1 MKNLVTP
8 SSTNTFHFQA
18 MHVTNPSAFSES
30 TVSRS
35 LQLQKLVNH
44 LLKDLLPAAVR
55 KRSLILNEIPGEFTV
70 SADENMVSYVLWNLM
85 NNVVHTSAN
94 ECIHVNAERNGN
106 CTVISLKHVSNYFYR
121 SFSGDLRQVQDM
133 AAKLGGCI
141 NIECSGEN
149 ESTVT
154 FLINDAANAA

>member
-1 MKNLVTP
+1 MKNLVPPCTTHP
-8 SSTNTFHFQA
+8 ILFQA
-18 MHVTNPSAFSES
+18 MHVANASAFSQA
-30 TVSRS
+30 TVSRG
-35 LQLQKLVNH
+35 LPLQKLVNH

-70 SADENMVSYVLWNLM
+70 AADENMVSFVLWNLM

-94 ECIHVNAERNGN
+94 ECIHVNAERAGN
-106 CTVISLKHVSNYFYR
+106 CTLISLKHVSNYFYR

-133 AAKLGGCI
+133 AEKLGGCI